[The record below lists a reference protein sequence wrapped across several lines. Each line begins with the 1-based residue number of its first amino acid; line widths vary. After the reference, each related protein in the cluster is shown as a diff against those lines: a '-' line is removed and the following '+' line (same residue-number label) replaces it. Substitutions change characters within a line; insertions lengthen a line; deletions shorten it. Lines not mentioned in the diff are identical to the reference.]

1 MPTLLPPITNCL
13 DNESSSNNQRLNQ
26 DVSAH
31 LNPIVPEGSHVTMGN
46 RVGTGSSD
54 EIRMM
59 VEMQVSIA
67 EKLHEGIKHLIED

>member
-1 MPTLLPPITNCL
+1 
-13 DNESSSNNQRLNQ
+13 
-26 DVSAH
+26 
-31 LNPIVPEGSHVTMGN
+31 MGN